1 MENFTS
7 PAARMPYPGTNAMTQ
22 QSGFTIVIKII
33 ICMQSFALSA
43 SIPPIIV
50 IGFVST
56 NTSRQLATI
65 TTSDSQHSFL
75 I

>member
-43 SIPPIIV
+43 SITADHRNR
-50 IGFVST
+50 FC
-56 NTSRQLATI
+56 
-65 TTSDSQHSFL
+65 QHKYQQTACNDNHF
-75 I
+75 